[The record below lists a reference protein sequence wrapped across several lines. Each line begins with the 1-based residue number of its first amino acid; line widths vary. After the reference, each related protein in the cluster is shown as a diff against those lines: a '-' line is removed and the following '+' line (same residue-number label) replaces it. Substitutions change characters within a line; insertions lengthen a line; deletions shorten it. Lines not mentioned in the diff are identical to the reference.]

1 MQLFCIP
8 LFSKFLRPHSI
19 MRFIWTAKSTSSVLS
34 SLTSETASYWKTY
47 ILYLY
52 TKPSIKRTKFLADFL
67 FVFLQNE
74 FEFPYKWQWWQ
85 KPVLHWSNT
94 EWNDSDYDSPSI
106 IDPTQYGHENNDSQ
120 GLVRNDSDSTYKDI
134 EDFLDI

>member
-1 MQLFCIP
+1 MQLLCIP
-8 LFSKFLRPHSI
+8 LFLRPHSI

-67 FVFLQNE
+67 FFFLQNE

-85 KPVLHWSNT
+85 KPVHHWSNT
-94 EWNDSDYDSPSI
+94 EWNDSEYDSPSI
-106 IDPTQYGHENNDSQ
+106 IDPTQYGHESNDSQ

-134 EDFLDI
+134 EDFLDLS